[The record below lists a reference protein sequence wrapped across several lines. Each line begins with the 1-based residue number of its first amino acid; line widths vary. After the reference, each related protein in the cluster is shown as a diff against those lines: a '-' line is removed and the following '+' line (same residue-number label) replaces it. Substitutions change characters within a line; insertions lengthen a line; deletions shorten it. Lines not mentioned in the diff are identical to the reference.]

1 MEDAGQYKLHAQNS
15 FGESNATITL
25 NFDSQ
30 DAANGTGGAGAP
42 VFIQNPFI
50 RQLEDKILFE
60 CKLTADPKPSFV
72 WYFHNSPL
80 SNSGKYRMQCLSEG
94 KTHTMILE
102 IDNLTMVDSGDYKLK
117 AKNQHGETEA
127 NIKLNIE
134 TARNNK

>member
-1 MEDAGQYKLHAQNS
+1 
-15 FGESNATITL
+15 
-25 NFDSQ
+25 
-30 DAANGTGGAGAP
+30 
-42 VFIQNPFI
+42 
-50 RQLEDKILFE
+50 
-60 CKLTADPKPSFV
+60 
-72 WYFHNSPL
+72 L